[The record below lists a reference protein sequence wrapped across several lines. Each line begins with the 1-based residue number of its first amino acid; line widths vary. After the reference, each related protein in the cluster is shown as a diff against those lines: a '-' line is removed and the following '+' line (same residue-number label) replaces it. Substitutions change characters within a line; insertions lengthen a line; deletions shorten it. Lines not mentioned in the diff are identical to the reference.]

1 MRYYFILMTILG
13 LLLFFYG
20 LWVIYSN
27 HPISKH
33 KSAKKMEEEYTITGE
48 MIMVIGVLPILSGVI
63 GLIFNNV
70 IIAVITLCLLFI
82 ISFLGFN
89 YLYKKN

>member
-27 HPISKH
+27 HPIPKH
-33 KSAKKMEEEYTITGE
+33 KTVKRMEEEYTITGE
-48 MIMVIGVLPILSGVI
+48 MIMVMGILPILSGVV
-63 GLIFNNV
+63 GLIFNNA

-82 ISFLGFN
+82 ISFLWFN
-89 YLYKKN
+89 HLYNKN